1 MDRAN
6 ELVTNDSARCGGNE
20 STAGNVNIY
29 VDIDAEKL
37 HL

>member
-1 MDRAN
+1 MDRVDGVA
-6 ELVTNDSARCGGNE
+6 TNDGARCGGNE